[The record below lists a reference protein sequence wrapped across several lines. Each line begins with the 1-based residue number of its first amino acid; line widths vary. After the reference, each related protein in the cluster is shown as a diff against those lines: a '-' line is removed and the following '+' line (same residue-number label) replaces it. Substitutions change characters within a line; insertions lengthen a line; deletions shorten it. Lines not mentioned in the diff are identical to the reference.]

1 MLLGIASAFMVV
13 MAKESEKKIG
23 KERTTSNLGLTLCCS
38 SLLFSSMELIVVA
51 IMGSGFKMNSIDTL
65 LHMALPVFI
74 FLLLPSFLIEHP
86 VAYDNHGP
94 STDWSILMEVA
105 GLS

>member
-23 KERTTSNLGLTLCCS
+23 KERTTSNLGLVLCCS

-51 IMGSGFKMNSIDTL
+51 IMGSGFKMNSVDTL
-65 LHMALPVFI
+65 LHMALPVFV
-74 FLLLPSFLIEHP
+74 FLLLPTFFIKHP
-86 VAYDNHGP
+86 VAYPHHAA
-94 STDWSILMEVA
+94 STDWYIFKEVA
-105 GLS
+105 